1 MSNITSTDYL
11 FLSAYIRAREGK
23 LLTGE
28 RLGRMA
34 DAPDFDEAAKILME
48 CGYPDL
54 SGASDRAL
62 EEAFSAR
69 RMEFL
74 ADMERLCP
82 EKSLVEAFRLKYDYH
97 NAKVLVK
104 ADGAGVNGEGI
115 LSACG
120 RVAPD
125 VLAEAWREDVW
136 RRVPGPL
143 SSAIREA
150 KSVLA
155 RTANPQLSDM
165 SLDRAYF
172 AELLALASSIP
183 GDFFTGWAKLSIDV
197 ANLRSAVRC
206 IRGHMDEGVLR
217 AALIDGGEISVSRI
231 GKSVYGEGVQSVF
244 RSGCLARAAEFGQKA
259 IEGAPLAAFEREC
272 DDVLIRYLADAKLTA
287 FGPEPAVAYLAAL
300 DGEIVAARMVLL
312 GKRSGLS
319 PEKLRERLRESYV

>member
-34 DAPDFDEAAKILME
+34 EAPDFDEAAKILGE
-48 CGYPDL
+48 CGYPEL
-54 SGASDRAL
+54 AGASDHRL

-69 RMEFL
+69 RAEFL

-82 EKSLVEAFRLKYDYH
+82 EKALVEAFRLKYDYH

-104 ADGAGVNGEGI
+104 GEGAGVDGEHI
-115 LSACG
+115 LSDCG
-120 RVAPD
+120 RVRPG
-125 VLAEAWREDVW
+125 VLGEAFREDNW
-136 RRVPGPL
+136 RMVPGAL
-143 SSAIREA
+143 AAAIREA
-150 KSVLA
+150 RSILA
-155 RTANPQLSDM
+155 RTSNPQLSDM
-165 SLDRAYF
+165 SLDKACF
-172 AELLALASSIP
+172 AELLAVTSTLSN
-183 GDFFTGWAKLSIDV
+183 GFFSGWAKLSIDV
-197 ANLRSAVRC
+197 ANLRTAVRC
-206 IRGHMDEGVLR
+206 IRGRMDEGVLR
-217 AALIDGGEISVSRI
+217 SALIDGGEVSAGRI
-231 GKSVYGEGVQSVF
+231 GKRVYGEGVAAVF
-244 RSGCLARAAEFGQKA
+244 GDRRLARAAELGQQA

-272 DDVLIRYLADAKLTA
+272 DDVLTRYLGNAKLTS

-319 PEKLRERLRESYV
+319 SEKLRERLRESYV

>member
-28 RLGRMA
+28 RLNRMA
-34 DAPDFDEAAKILME
+34 EAPDFDEAARILAE

-54 SGASDRAL
+54 SDASDREL
-62 EEAFSAR
+62 EAAFSAR
-69 RMEFL
+69 REVFL

-82 EKSLVEAFRLKYDYH
+82 EKRLVEAFRLKYDYH

-104 ADGAGVNGEGI
+104 AEGAGVDGESI

-120 RVAPD
+120 RVRPA
-125 VLAEAWREDVW
+125 VLLEAFREDSW
-136 RRVPGPL
+136 RRVPGAL
-143 SSAIREA
+143 AAAIREA

-155 RTANPQLSDM
+155 RTSNPQLSDM

-172 AELLALASSIP
+172 SELLALAGAIP
-183 GDFFTGWAKLSIDV
+183 GGFFTGWAKLSVDV

-217 AALIDGGEISVSRI
+217 AALIEGGEVSAVRV
-231 GKSVYGEGVQSVF
+231 GKSVYGEGVQAVF
-244 RSGCLARAAEFGQKA
+244 RSRRLVRAAELGQQA

-272 DDVLIRYLADAKLTA
+272 DDVLTRYLSDAKLTS
-287 FGPEPAVAYLAAL
+287 FGPESAVAYLAAL